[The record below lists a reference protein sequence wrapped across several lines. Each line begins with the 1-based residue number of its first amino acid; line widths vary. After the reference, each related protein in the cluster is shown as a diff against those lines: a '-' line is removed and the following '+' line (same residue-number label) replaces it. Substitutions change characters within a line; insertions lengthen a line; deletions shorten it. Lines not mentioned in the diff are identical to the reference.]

1 MFTSSP
7 SSSSS
12 RSFRQVVKVIA
23 DFDKEVSEILEHRLL
38 HLEIDDL
45 IQLTEERDENWCKGV
60 HMKTKN
66 EGFVHTKCIKAVL
79 TRDLDER
86 WFHPIERV
94 ETKICLLSRKNL
106 PNGAFLVGRSQRCDG
121 FILSTKS
128 SDKHVD
134 YWKIH
139 VKKGPEW
146 KLHYFL
152 KEGEWFETV
161 EHLLNFYQNAPL
173 PKEIG
178 QSNILTLPV
187 QVSTWN
193 QEMRPDLGQLWR
205 IKYEH
210 LSIMK
215 KENEGHYG
223 EVFCGQWNQSLVAIK
238 KPKVRSYPLTEKE
251 KSSFAREARHLKSLN
266 HPNIVLFYGISEY
279 NDIPCMVTE
288 FLENGDL
295 RAFMKSRQEMG
306 IYEIWSVLIQIAS
319 GMDYLETR
327 PVPII
332 HRDLAARNV
341 LIGSIVD
348 GNPLVKISDFGLARE
363 LLDKN
368 YYRSNECPF
377 QWCPP
382 ETLDTGYFSRGSDM
396 WSFGV
401 VIYEIFTRNHH
412 PYVKEISKV
421 SPSTILEFLQNDG
434 RLTRPDNCPQIF
446 WQKIVENGCF
456 LFEREKRPDFKECIE
471 RIFCFMDENEYEK
484 YDRIYKNPLMG
495 RAFFNAD
502 AEAANKQISFPEVFQ
517 IEHPRQNKRIL
528 ISLDE
533 IKVNVKD
540 LKKPFWYGSL
550 KNREIR
556 GTEIVTKHRKGGKI
570 ALWEKNRMKK
580 LVELSHSNIL
590 PFYGILQNGKHEFFV
605 TKWLRYGTLQ
615 DFAKQIKGVNRGQV
629 DLLIQICSGMKYLH
643 SRGILHGHL
652 SAANCLMGD
661 PDLAPLVQISD
672 YHRSY
677 EPIGSAKDFQLRWC
691 SIETIKTKVKTF
703 QNDIWSFGVVIWE
716 VFSYGATPYKGIQV
730 NALLSSLKGGSRL
743 ERPSKC
749 PKDIYERIMMKCFK
763 EKPLT
768 RPDFGNL
775 ELMLMESRKNWQDIV
790 DGEIL
795 SDALLEV
802 DLVHPSN
809 LPQEEI
815 KVFDDS
821 DMMYVVDN
829 SSSNVHS
836 GKPRHLY
843 DSVSCYN
850 RELVSNYSAGTPL
863 RSSSSNLTFTEL
875 SGSRLQALSRVT
887 KSLSGI
893 KWPRLA
899 RFRNSIRAFR
909 GTRKEESLP
918 RHSHACSISE
928 DYAYPTVPQAPE
940 SKIPPPPVQT
950 RL

>member
-45 IQLTEERDENWCKGV
+45 IQLTEER
-60 HMKTKN
+60 
-66 EGFVHTKCIKAVL
+66 
-79 TRDLDER
+79 
-86 WFHPIERV
+86 
-94 ETKICLLSRKNL
+94 
-106 PNGAFLVGRSQRCDG
+106 
-121 FILSTKS
+121 S

-401 VIYEIFTRNHH
+401 
-412 PYVKEISKV
+412 
-421 SPSTILEFLQNDG
+421 
-434 RLTRPDNCPQIF
+434 
-446 WQKIVENGCF
+446 
-456 LFEREKRPDFKECIE
+456 
-471 RIFCFMDENEYEK
+471 
-484 YDRIYKNPLMG
+484 
-495 RAFFNAD
+495 
-502 AEAANKQISFPEVFQ
+502 
-517 IEHPRQNKRIL
+517 
-528 ISLDE
+528 
-533 IKVNVKD
+533 
-540 LKKPFWYGSL
+540 
-550 KNREIR
+550 
-556 GTEIVTKHRKGGKI
+556 
-570 ALWEKNRMKK
+570 
-580 LVELSHSNIL
+580 
-590 PFYGILQNGKHEFFV
+590 
-605 TKWLRYGTLQ
+605 
-615 DFAKQIKGVNRGQV
+615 
-629 DLLIQICSGMKYLH
+629 ICSGMKYLH

-775 ELMLMESRKNWQDIV
+775 ELMLMESRKNWQHIV
-790 DGEIL
+790 DGKGAISMRLFLVLFIL
-795 SDALLEV
+795 LIVCDPGVVAELRVESGHARKATLL
-802 DLVHPSN
+802 
-809 LPQEEI
+809 
-815 KVFDDS
+815 
-821 DMMYVVDN
+821 
-829 SSSNVHS
+829 
-836 GKPRHLY
+836 
-843 DSVSCYN
+843 
-850 RELVSNYSAGTPL
+850 A
-863 RSSSSNLTFTEL
+863 
-875 SGSRLQALSRVT
+875 
-887 KSLSGI
+887 
-893 KWPRLA
+893 
-899 RFRNSIRAFR
+899 
-909 GTRKEESLP
+909 
-918 RHSHACSISE
+918 
-928 DYAYPTVPQAPE
+928 
-940 SKIPPPPVQT
+940 
-950 RL
+950 